1 MCHIANRKEE
11 DVNAICYS
19 KENPNL
25 VFSGGDDGILTCW
38 DSRLFGSPDSP
49 VGYLGKKSKL
59 FVILKKKEIQ
69 IVRDFLKFGY
79 KNKPAHTV
87 VFSWAQ

>member
-49 VGYLGKKSKL
+49 VGYLGKI
-59 FVILKKKEIQ
+59 FIQ
-69 IVRDFLKFGY
+69 NFRAFIKFGC
-79 KNKPAHTV
+79 KNRPVHTV

>member
-49 VGYLGKKSKL
+49 VGYLGEHFKSRAFENLSIPKIDL
-59 FVILKKKEIQ
+59 
-69 IVRDFLKFGY
+69 FLKLIHSENDSNP
-79 KNKPAHTV
+79 KIDP
-87 VFSWAQ
+87 FSI

>member
-49 VGYLGKKSKL
+49 VGYLGKKSKF
-59 FVILKKKEIQ
+59 FVI
-69 IVRDFLKFGY
+69 F
-79 KNKPAHTV
+79 
-87 VFSWAQ
+87 

>member
-49 VGYLGKKSKL
+49 VGYLGENFNKMGIFEYGFLYCLEFETVGL
-59 FVILKKKEIQ
+59 FFKE
-69 IVRDFLKFGY
+69 
-79 KNKPAHTV
+79 
-87 VFSWAQ
+87 

>member
-49 VGYLGKKSKL
+49 VGYLGENFYKIWVQ
-59 FVILKKKEIQ
+59 FG
-69 IVRDFLKFGY
+69 FLI
-79 KNKPAHTV
+79 TV
-87 VFSWAQ
+87 F